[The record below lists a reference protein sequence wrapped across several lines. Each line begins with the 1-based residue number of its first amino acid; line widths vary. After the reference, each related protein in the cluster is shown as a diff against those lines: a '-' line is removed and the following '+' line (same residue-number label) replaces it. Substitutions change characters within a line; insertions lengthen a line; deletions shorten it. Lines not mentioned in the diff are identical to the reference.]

1 MENLLP
7 FQLGPDSVA
16 DTRRLEEWFETAL
29 DLRPVC
35 LAGTDELSKSDAQ
48 TFSKSDLASEGDVSW
63 ALLQA
68 LAISGASELRS
79 QSTSDTGSAGGQG
92 VLCDVSFEKFP
103 GLPLQR
109 LQPRDE
115 GPELEAKVDR
125 EMQPFPQAQCTFPA
139 AWQLSGPYPQQML
152 APGPAPCIFVPAG
165 PPSAFAFMGSGSC
178 ASEATAADH
187 QAEPAMSA
195 TMQTGS
201 ATLQGEERRRKQSG
215 RRRSQLP
222 TVSDTAAPAKANL
235 PNQKNRNLLTRGP
248 ARVEFREGVPPK
260 TCPAV
265 LLDWAKRDQELHW
278 IRHSAVLKHDFHD
291 PADHAVRSD
300 GNDTLGYVVVRHL
313 HRHTQPQEKPLVIE
327 SRVWLRGT
335 CRALDLRRWVYAQI
349 YLQVFGIS
357 LLRENCVDSRRNHL
371 TMDDVHEGTVM
382 EFHLSLFLDT
392 EAGEICEE
400 AMDVDIGKFLKDPR
414 DPKVL
419 KQVFAGASL
428 RLRGKERHFTG
439 LAELV
444 SRYLIQVQNAG
455 TETAWKRGEVK
466 GDFLPGQIF
475 ECHLTQHLVGPGQ
488 PDLHGK
494 LVTMLPPTDCN
505 GTRLPGSG
513 MVCVA
518 PLDKQK
524 RRICAVSRLDLHPIS
539 YSDDLLHGKY
549 RYKVLVKTDETWDSA
564 TPCRLCFCS
573 FADKDINTG
582 KVWCEK
588 ADGGALQ
595 VDPKNLRLA
604 VDLSSIG
611 EARPQEDQDAY
622 TVAPTSLVSGPA
634 RAPAAG

>member
-1 MENLLP
+1 
-7 FQLGPDSVA
+7 
-16 DTRRLEEWFETAL
+16 
-29 DLRPVC
+29 
-35 LAGTDELSKSDAQ
+35 
-48 TFSKSDLASEGDVSW
+48 
-63 ALLQA
+63 
-68 LAISGASELRS
+68 
-79 QSTSDTGSAGGQG
+79 
-92 VLCDVSFEKFP
+92 
-103 GLPLQR
+103 
-109 LQPRDE
+109 
-115 GPELEAKVDR
+115 
-125 EMQPFPQAQCTFPA
+125 MQPFLQAQCTFPA
-139 AWQLSGPYPQQML
+139 GWQFSGPYPQPML

-165 PPSAFAFMGSGSC
+165 PPAAFAFMGSGSC
-178 ASEATAADH
+178 SAEASIAADH

-195 TMQTGS
+195 METGS
-201 ATLQGEERRRKQSG
+201 ATQQGKERRRKQSG
-215 RRRSQLP
+215 KRRSQLP

-235 PNQKNRNLLTRGP
+235 ANQKNRNLLTRGP
-248 ARVEFREGVPPK
+248 ARVEFREGMPPK

-265 LLDWAKRDQELHW
+265 LLDWAKRDQELYW
-278 IRHSAVLKHDFHD
+278 IRHTPVVKHDFHD
-291 PADHAVRSD
+291 PADHAVPSD
-300 GNDTLGYVVVRHL
+300 GNDTLGYVVLRHL

-327 SRVWLRGT
+327 SRVWLRGA

-349 YLQVFGIS
+349 YLQVFGTG
-357 LLRENCVDSRRNHL
+357 LLREKCVDSRRNHL
-371 TMDDVHEGTVM
+371 TMEEVHEGTAM

-392 EAGEICEE
+392 EAGEIREE

-455 TETAWKRGEVK
+455 TETAWKRAAVT

-488 PDLHGK
+488 PELHGK
-494 LVTMLPPTDCN
+494 LVTMLPPADCN
-505 GTRLPGSG
+505 GSRLPGPG

-518 PLDKQK
+518 PLDKEK

-539 YSDDLLHGKY
+539 YGDDLLDGKY
-549 RYKVLVKTDETWDSA
+549 RYKVLVRTDETWDSA
-564 TPCRLCFCS
+564 TPCRLCFRS
-573 FADKDINTG
+573 FADKDINTR
-582 KVWCEK
+582 KVWCAK
-588 ADGGALQ
+588 ADGGVLQ
-595 VDPKNLRLA
+595 VYPKDLRLA

-611 EARPQEDQDAY
+611 DARPQEDLDAY